1 MTDSL
6 PSESFARMADA
17 LERIA
22 NCLEGTSYEVPTV
35 QAAWEQAFSEEAIVA
50 SGPISELNAAFDKW
64 AKGTPD

>member
-1 MTDSL
+1 MTDRL

-35 QAAWEQAFSEEAIVA
+35 QAAWEQAFSDEAILGSSPSREEADA
-50 SGPISELNAAFDKW
+50 ETKA
-64 AKGTPD
+64 